1 MKRDKEQNIYDENI
15 ILFLDYLKYERRL
28 SINTVN
34 SYANNLN
41 VLTTFFNKNILL
53 LNSDDIKKII
63 NELKI
68 SSRSKAHY
76 LSVFNSFYNFMIL
89 YGKLQKNP
97 CENIKSPKIAKSL
110 PKYLNEDEIDKLLNI
125 KLLKPID
132 YRNKAM
138 LELLYATGTRISE
151 LLNLELNNI
160 DFDECIIRVI
170 GKGKKDRIIPIG
182 NSALHYLNLYIK
194 EYRSFILKTKQSNY
208 VFINNNGGKLSRQG
222 FFKILKQI
230 ACKSGINKDISPH
243 VLRHSFATYLLNNG
257 ADLRVIQELLG
268 HENLV
273 TTEIY
278 SHLGNKKIEEDYSH
292 HPRAHKEKGIN

>member
-15 ILFLDYLKYERRL
+15 ILFLAYLKYERRL

-53 LNSDDIKKII
+53 LNSDDIKRII

-76 LSVFNSFYNFMIL
+76 LSVFNSFYNFMIFN
-89 YGKLQKNP
+89 GKLQKNP

-160 DFDECIIRVI
+160 DFDECIIRVV

-208 VFINNNGGKLSRQG
+208 VFINNNGGKMSRQG

-230 ACKSGINKDISPH
+230 ASKSGISKDISPH

>member
-1 MKRDKEQNIYDENI
+1 MKKNREQDIYDENI
-15 ILFLDYLKYERRL
+15 ILFLDYLKYERRV

-34 SYANNLN
+34 SYENNLRM
-41 VLTTFFNKNILL
+41 LLSFFDKNILL
-53 LNSDDIKKII
+53 LNKDDIKKFIS
-63 NELKI
+63 ELNLT
-68 SSRSKAHY
+68 SRTKAHY
-76 LSVFNSFYNFMIL
+76 LSVFNSFYNFMVFNEKI
-89 YGKLQKNP
+89 KTNP
-97 CENIKSPKIAKSL
+97 CENIKSPKIAKNL
-110 PKYLNEDEIDKLLNI
+110 PKYLTTDEIDRLLNI

-160 DFDECIIRVI
+160 DFDECIIRVV

-182 NSALHYLNLYIK
+182 NTALNYLNLYIN
-194 EYRSFILKTKQSNY
+194 EYRPFILKTKQSNC
-208 VFINNNGGKLSRQG
+208 VFINNNGEKMSRQG

-230 ACKSGINKDISPH
+230 ASKSGINKDISPH

-292 HPRAHKEKGIN
+292 HPRAHKEKGID

>member
-160 DFDECIIRVI
+160 DFDECIIRVV

-230 ACKSGINKDISPH
+230 ASKSGISKDISPH